1 MKKRVLKYINDHP
14 GCELVE
20 LGRLNIQF
28 GQLARILTELRKEGL
43 IRKVTYGKSIQFY
56 LL

>member
-1 MKKRVLKYINDHP
+1 MKNQVLKYINDHP

-20 LGRLNIQF
+20 LGKLNIQF
-28 GQLARILTELRKEGL
+28 GQLARTLTELREEGL

-56 LL
+56 SL